1 MTTTDEQQ
9 ITTPIPP
16 PFSQLSAYPTLV
28 SLARQPPDLTESRVL
43 DPERLKNFVCQGAGY
58 KLLYG
63 TERISEQIVSALAS
77 LAEEAAALAAMAKM
91 QQGAVVNAIEGY
103 KSERRAALHTA
114 LRDMFENPQTSQAAQ
129 HATEQAVAEL
139 KKIQKFLGDIDRENR
154 FTDLIIIGIGGSELG
169 PQAAFHALEHLCN
182 PLRRLHF
189 LNNIDPDAS
198 AAILKKVDLK
208 KTLVA
213 LLSKGGTTLETLA
226 NEQIIREAMRKAG
239 VNAQEQIVAVTQLG
253 SPIDVSG
260 RYKERFY
267 LWDWVGGRYS
277 VTSAI
282 GAIPLGFCCGF
293 DTFYE
298 LLRGA
303 NAMDKVALQ
312 SDLNH
317 NPPLLGALLN
327 IWNHNFLRCPT
338 LAIIPYSQG
347 LLRLP
352 AHIQQV
358 EMESNGKRIDRFGRA
373 VDYQTGTILFGEPGT
388 NAQHSFFQM
397 LHQGTTVVPIE
408 FVAFKESSMGQD
420 LFVEGTT
427 SQQKLLANLFA
438 QAIALA
444 KGQQSDNPNKLFPGN
459 RPSHILLGR
468 QVTPFSIG
476 ALLAYFEHKT
486 AFESFVLGINAF
498 DQEGVQLGKRLAN
511 DMLARFSAK
520 GSPTPTPASAAA
532 EAFPLGDAFLH
543 HLDEL

>member
-1 MTTTDEQQ
+1 MTTTDEQK
-9 ITTPIPP
+9 ITAPTPL
-16 PFSQLSAYPTLV
+16 PFSQLPAYHRLA
-28 SLARQPPDLTESRVL
+28 SLAQRPPDLTESSVL
-43 DPERLKNFVCQGAGY
+43 SPERLKECVCQGASY

-63 TERISEQIVSALAS
+63 TERISEQILSSLVALAD
-77 LAEEAAALAAMAKM
+77 EAAALPAMAKM

-103 KSERRAALHTA
+103 QSERRPALHTA
-114 LRDMFENPQTSQAAQ
+114 LRDLFDSPQTSPAAQ
-129 HATEQAVAEL
+129 HATEQALAEL
-139 KKIQKFLGDIDRENR
+139 KKIQKFLGEINRENR

-169 PQAAFHALEHLCN
+169 PQAVFHALEHLSN

-208 KTLVA
+208 RTLVA

-239 VNAQEQIVAVTQLG
+239 VNAEEQIVAVTQLG
-253 SPIDVSG
+253 SPIDLPG
-260 RYKERFY
+260 RYRERFY

-293 DTFYE
+293 DTFFE

-303 NAMDKVALQ
+303 NAMDKVALHN
-312 SDLNH
+312 DIDK

-338 LAIIPYSQG
+338 LAIIPYSQR

-358 EMESNGKRIDRFGRA
+358 EMESNGKRIDRYGRA

-388 NAQHSFFQM
+388 NAQHSFFQL
-397 LHQGTTVVPIE
+397 LHQGTTVVPVE
-408 FVAFKESSMGQD
+408 FIAFKESAMGQD
-420 LFVEGTT
+420 LLVEGTS
-427 SQQKLLANLFA
+427 SQQKLLSNLFA

-520 GSPTPTPASAAA
+520 GGSTPVSAAA
-532 EAFPLGDAFLH
+532 PFPLGDAFLH
-543 HLDEL
+543 HLDQL

>member
-1 MTTTDEQQ
+1 MTTIDEPKMTSSAPQ
-9 ITTPIPP
+9 
-16 PFSQLSAYPTLV
+16 PFSRLSAYQKLS
-28 SLARQPPDLTESRVL
+28 SLAQQPPDLTKSDIL
-43 DPERLKNFVCQGAGY
+43 TPERLKAFTCQGAGY

-63 TERISEQIVSALAS
+63 TEQISEQILAGLAS
-77 LAEEAAALAAMAKM
+77 LAEEASALTFMEKM
-91 QQGAVVNAIEGY
+91 QQGDVVNVIEGY
-103 KSERRAALHTA
+103 QSEKRAALHTA
-114 LRDMFENPQTSQAAQ
+114 LRDLFDSPQTSEAAL
-129 HATEQAVAEL
+129 HATAQAQGEL
-139 KKIQKFLGDIDRENR
+139 KKIQKFLADIDRENR

-169 PQAAFHALEHLCN
+169 PQAVFHALEHLCN
-182 PLRRLHF
+182 PQRRLHF

-198 AAILKKVDLK
+198 AAILKKVNLK

-226 NEQIIREAMRKAG
+226 NEQIIREAMKSAG
-239 VNAQEQIVAVTQLG
+239 INGEEQIIAVTQLG
-253 SPIDVSG
+253 SPIDIPG

-303 NAMDKVALQ
+303 NSMDKIALK
-312 SDLNH
+312 SDINK

-327 IWNHNFLRCPT
+327 IWNHNFLHHPT

-358 EMESNGKRIDRFGRA
+358 EMESNGKGIDRYGRA
-373 VDYQTGTILFGEPGT
+373 VDYQTGTIVFGEPGT
-388 NAQHSFFQM
+388 NAQHSFFQL
-397 LHQGTTVVPIE
+397 LHQGTAVVPIE
-408 FVAFKESSMGQD
+408 FIAFKESAMGQD
-420 LFVEGTT
+420 LLVDGTT
-427 SQQKLLANLFA
+427 SQQKLLSNLFA

-444 KGQQSDNPNKLFPGN
+444 KGQKSDNPNKFFPGN
-459 RPSHILLGR
+459 RPSHILLGKK
-468 QVTPFSIG
+468 VTPFSLG

-486 AFESFVLGINAF
+486 VYESFILGINAF

-511 DMLARFSAK
+511 DMLAQFSVRSGATQT
-520 GSPTPTPASAAA
+520 SEAAP
-532 EAFPLGDAFLH
+532 FPLGDAFLH
-543 HLDEL
+543 HLDQL